1 MYVYMYVCVYVCMHA
16 CMYVYIY
23 IYIYIYISEVGTVIP
38 TGKSYSF
45 RSCVRASEAACAR
58 ETMLFPRLG
67 RGSFKRAPASSCRVV
82 ACPSLSCAKTTPL
95 FCDVLLIDANR
106 CKSMLDS
113 AGQR

>member
-1 MYVYMYVCVYVCMHA
+1 M
-16 CMYVYIY
+16 
-23 IYIYIYISEVGTVIP
+23 SP

-67 RGSFKRAPASSCRVV
+67 RGSFNSTPAWRRV

-106 CKSMLDS
+106 CKSMLDRV
-113 AGQR
+113 GER